1 MAHDYQSFL
10 LRYWQ
15 LGDGTRRIAVEH
27 VQSGERT
34 LVATL
39 DAATAWLNTCVSA
52 GEQAAAAETE
62 EHLTSPDLPPPRQAS
77 DVPGNA

>member
-10 LRYWQ
+10 VRCWQ
-15 LGDGTRRIAVEH
+15 LGDGSRRIAVEH

-39 DAATAWLNTCVSA
+39 DDATAWLNTCV
-52 GEQAAAAETE
+52 GIGWHE
-62 EHLTSPDLPPPRQAS
+62 EPPLSGGTVSSPDTPPPRP
-77 DVPGNA
+77 PGDGIGRE